1 MPKPVVR
8 NPGYLRPDK
17 EVDLGQPDFGISF
30 YD

>member
-8 NPGYLRPDK
+8 NPGYLREPK
-17 EVDLGQPDFGISF
+17 KVDLEDPDFGIGF